1 MTVRPEQLPASFG
14 GEIIEPAHP
23 GYDRARQIWKG
34 LDRRPALIA
43 RCADVSDVQRVIEH
57 AASEDI
63 PLAVSGAGHDIA
75 ARSMPDGAL
84 VASTLALDG
93 IEIDPVRR
101 LARVQAGVRWGSLVA
116 AAARHGLATT
126 GASVATVGVAGFAL
140 HGGLG
145 WLMRS
150 FGTACDNIQ
159 ALDVVTADGQ
169 LRTVDARSDPDLFWA
184 MRGAGSNFG
193 AITSLT
199 LRLHPVSRVVA
210 GVKLY
215 PAAKA
220 RDVFDAYRRITAD
233 AGDEL
238 VTHFYYNGNPDGTH
252 SVGIGLCFNGPA
264 ATAAAALAPLES
276 LGQPTQD
283 SVREKGID
291 ELQMV
296 HDASTPFGARYH
308 LRAHYLSE
316 FSDDAAYAILAHCR
330 SISAPFTQ
338 VFVEHLGGAVGRIP
352 HDATAFRGRHAQFSF
367 LVING
372 WKNPAEDSERVAWT
386 RAFGEAVAPHAT
398 EGAYVNYLDYD
409 EDHRIPEAYGAGY
422 PKLRSLKRRYDPTN
436 MFRFNSNIVPEADDE
451 TR

>member
-264 ATAAAALAPLES
+264 ATAAAALAPWSLSGSRRRTRCGRKES
-276 LGQPTQD
+276 TSFRWCTTPVLRSAPDTICVLIICPSSATTPPMRSWRIAEA
-283 SVREKGID
+283 SVRPS
-291 ELQMV
+291 
-296 HDASTPFGARYH
+296 HRY
-308 LRAHYLSE
+308 SW
-316 FSDDAAYAILAHCR
+316 
-330 SISAPFTQ
+330 SISAVLSAEYRTMPQ
-338 VFVEHLGGAVGRIP
+338 HFV
-352 HDATAFRGRHAQFSF
+352 DAMPNF
-367 LVING
+367 L
-372 WKNPAEDSERVAWT
+372 S
-386 RAFGEAVAPHAT
+386 
-398 EGAYVNYLDYD
+398 
-409 EDHRIPEAYGAGY
+409 
-422 PKLRSLKRRYDPTN
+422 S
-436 MFRFNSNIVPEADDE
+436 
-451 TR
+451 